1 MIDLSQH
8 LFSFAHWHGHGL
20 IKIVIFLIIWGV
32 VWLPIAI
39 PLARLIQWQ
48 PSAPL
53 TNSQKLSLITSL
65 YVIAP
70 LLAWGV
76 MGKEWLNQIILVSQA
91 SIVQSISWTYVVGII
106 TVVIIDS
113 LQWLMGWWQWQKPT
127 LTWQDSLISVVSIF
141 LVSLLVGG
149 IEELIFRGVFVA
161 FLRDSFPLWGVAII
175 SSIIFALLHLVW
187 ERENSLPQLPGLFL
201 MGLVLF
207 YAVILNGGNIATAI
221 GFHGGWVFSIA
232 SLNTL
237 NCYEYTGKV
246 SSFWCGKKGQPLAS
260 VAGVMVLLFTFVILI
275 NS

>member
-1 MIDLSQH
+1 MIDLSHH
-8 LFSFAHWHGHGL
+8 LFSFAQWHGHGL

-39 PLARLIQWQ
+39 PLARLIRWH

-53 TNSQKLSLITSL
+53 TNSQKLTLITSL
-65 YVIAP
+65 YLIAP

-76 MGKEWLNQIILVSQA
+76 MGKEGLNQIILISQA
-91 SIVQSISWTYVVGII
+91 SIIKSISWTYVVAII
-106 TVVIIDS
+106 TIVIIDS
-113 LQWLMGWWQWQKPT
+113 LQWLMGWWQWQKPS

-149 IEELIFRGVFVA
+149 IEELMFRGVFVA

-175 SSIIFALLHLVW
+175 SSVIFALLHLVW

-207 YAVILNGGNIATAI
+207 YAVTLNGGNITTAI
-221 GFHGGWVFSIA
+221 GLHGGWVFSIA
-232 SLNTL
+232 SLDTL

-246 SSFWCGKKGQPLAS
+246 SSFWCGKKGEPLAS
-260 VAGVMVLLFTFVILI
+260 VAGVMVLLLTVVILM
-275 NS
+275 NN